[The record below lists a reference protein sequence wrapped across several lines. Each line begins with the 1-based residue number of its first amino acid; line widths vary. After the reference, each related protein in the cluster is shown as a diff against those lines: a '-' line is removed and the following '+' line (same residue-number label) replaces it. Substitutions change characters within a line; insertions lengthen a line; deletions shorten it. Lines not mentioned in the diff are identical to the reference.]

1 MEYTGKYAELLQ
13 QKNLTIIKKR
23 ELSPTRT
30 ILTVRK
36 RIKHKFLYYQMHIV
50 KDKTG
55 RITCW

>member
-1 MEYTGKYAELLQ
+1 MMYTGKYAELLQ

-30 ILTVRK
+30 ILTVRR

-50 KDKTG
+50 KDETG
-55 RITCW
+55 KITCW